1 MALGIH
7 KAIVSRFI
15 ALLKRIAPSGE
26 VLFAGGVAL
35 NECVRSLIAEELKR
49 PVIVPPDPQ
58 IVEPLGLPFKRPGI
72 TINGEDYMNRILE
85 PLIDDQYTGEPPS
98 SES

>member
-7 KAIVSRFI
+7 KAIVSRSI

-58 IVEPLGLPFKRPGI
+58 IVGALGAALQATRYYDNMGRI
-72 TINGEDYMNRILE
+72 T
-85 PLIDDQYTGEPPS
+85 
-98 SES
+98 